1 MQLKSRLR
9 ISLIAAFAA
18 LGVVFAAPKADAGQS
33 LSLAAVAPQK
43 DPHLGS
49 VVAMSPSLHPK
60 WQRVRNEI
68 LAGGDTPIAG
78 LEGLFAMEP
87 AAGPAFGAG
96 SLGTG
101 ASWAPER
108 LFMEE
113 GDDFI
118 GPLSKR
124 QLAERIHRRVNL
136 LDYREDSEGDYW
148 QTPSETMASNSG
160 DCEDFAIMALY
171 LAIASGLD
179 PREVGIAV
187 GYDKLGRAHAVMLL
201 DDGESLLSLDLN
213 EKAVEPVEDTF
224 FKTKFV
230 AYLDR
235 LLVLR

>member
-1 MQLKSRLR
+1 
-9 ISLIAAFAA
+9 
-18 LGVVFAAPKADAGQS
+18 
-33 LSLAAVAPQK
+33 
-43 DPHLGS
+43 
-49 VVAMSPSLHPK
+49 
-60 WQRVRNEI
+60 
-68 LAGGDTPIAG
+68 
-78 LEGLFAMEP
+78 
-87 AAGPAFGAG
+87 
-96 SLGTG
+96 
-101 ASWAPER
+101 
-108 LFMEE
+108 MEE